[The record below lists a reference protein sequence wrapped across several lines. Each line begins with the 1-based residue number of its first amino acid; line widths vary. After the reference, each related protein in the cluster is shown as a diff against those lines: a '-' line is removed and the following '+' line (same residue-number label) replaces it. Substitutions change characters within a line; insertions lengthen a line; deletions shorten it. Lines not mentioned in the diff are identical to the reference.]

1 MHTNNRKPSIWAL
14 ALLFIAL
21 AALGYVAFVGV
32 SSVFDD
38 PEELYAQIDAYGIWG
53 PVVVAGLQT
62 LQVLFAPIP
71 GQVVGMAA
79 GYLYGV
85 VWGSA
90 LSLAGLG
97 LGSWLA
103 ILLARRLGRPLV
115 LRVAR
120 PETIERLDNLS
131 QRHGLWAF
139 FLVFLLP
146 FLPTD
151 VGCFVAGL
159 TPLPIPILVILA
171 LIGRLPGVILLNWLG
186 ATSQTLGGSAIAAL
200 ATATL
205 IGALLMVRYRAQLQE
220 AMFVLMKRFGVE

>member
-1 MHTNNRKPSIWAL
+1 MQSNNRKPSWWAL
-14 ALLFIAL
+14 ALLLLAL
-21 AALGYVAFVGV
+21 AAIGYVVFVGV
-32 SSVFDD
+32 SSVFDS
-38 PEELYAQIDAYGIWG
+38 PEKLYAQIDAYGVWG
-53 PVVVAGLQT
+53 PIVVVGLET
-62 LQVLFAPIP
+62 LQVFFAPIP
-71 GQVVGMAA
+71 GQVAGMAA

-103 ILLARRLGRPLV
+103 LLLARRLGRPLV

-131 QRHGLWAF
+131 RRHGLWAF

-159 TPLPIPILVILA
+159 TPLPIPSLLLLV

-186 ATSQTLGGSAIAAL
+186 ATSQSLGGWAVAAL
-200 ATATL
+200 TTATL
-205 IGALLMVRYRAQLQE
+205 IGALLMVRYRARLEE
-220 AMFVLMKRFGVE
+220 AMFALMERLGIE